1 MIKNATG
8 AIGGDHPHPPQITMG
23 DMVGDGVEGELKI
36 CSLHVSSR
44 T

>member
-8 AIGGDHPHPPQITMG
+8 AIGGDPSPPQITMG
-23 DMVGDGVEGELKI
+23 DMAKDGVEGEFKI
-36 CSLHVSSR
+36 CALHVSSR